1 MADDY
6 NYGFDLDD
14 GDIISEDDEPL
25 DDNYGDFGNDEYIDH
40 DEDLN
45 NDSNSTVANDTDR
58 YWATSY
64 FIPPGISNAKTVH
77 SLQIINDNEDL
88 MKYFTSS
95 EPDESIGRNTWDNFR
110 LIPSSRPVI
119 NPPEFRSSFIE
130 IPGADGLL
138 DTSTFMSSGYPLYG
152 RRKGDIEFYVMRDYD
167 NYYTWSKVYTNVM
180 SFLHGQ
186 LVKCILMDDPSFY
199 YRGRMTVNQW
209 RSEKDWSKIVLSY
222 DFEPYKYAVFSTAD
236 RWLWDPFDFVEG
248 VITNPKNYFGP
259 DGKSGFALGLNQKSS
274 FDITAGSMRFS
285 PTVVILNNHDKES
298 IVTFKLTLY
307 KKVNEEYGET
317 VVTLPNNGK
326 FTVEMKQ
333 KLTTGPRRI
342 ATVPYFVNVKN
353 GTYRLE
359 LSVTSW
365 TDATSTNI
373 FGSGEK
379 LNVGLLY
386 RYGSL

>member
-1 MADDY
+1 MPDDY
-6 NYGFDLDD
+6 NYGYDLEDDDDITIGDDDETLDD
-14 GDIISEDDEPL
+14 YDDF
-25 DDNYGDFGNDEYIDH
+25 DNDEHVDH
-40 DEDLN
+40 YEDLN
-45 NDSNSTVANDTDR
+45 NDSNSTVANDADR

-64 FIPPGISNAKTVH
+64 FIPPGINNAKTVH

-138 DTSTFMSSGYPLYG
+138 DTSTFISSGYPLYG
-152 RRKGDIEFYVMRDYD
+152 RRKGDVEFYVTRDYD

-222 DFEPYKYAVFSTAD
+222 DFEPYKYAVFSTAN
-236 RWLWDPFDFVEG
+236 RWLWDPFDFVDG
-248 VITNPKNYFGP
+248 VITNPEDYFGS
-259 DGKSGFALGLNQKSS
+259 DGKSGFALSKDQKKT
-274 FDITAGSMRFS
+274 FYITAGSMRFS
-285 PTVVILNNHDKES
+285 PSIVIFNNHDKDS
-298 IVTFKLTLY
+298 IITFKLTLF
-307 KKVNEEYGET
+307 KKVNTEYEWSAI
-317 VVTLPNNGK
+317 TLPNNGK
-326 FTVEMKQ
+326 FSIEMKK
-333 KLTTGPRRI
+333 KLTTGPRRVT
-342 ATVPYFVNVKN
+342 TVPYFVNVKN
-353 GTYRLE
+353 GTYKLE
-359 LSVTSW
+359 LTVTSW
-365 TDATSTNI
+365 SDDNGSV
-373 FGSGEK
+373 FGSG
-379 LNVGLLY
+379 NSINIGLLY